1 MHAEQFFEVIWS
13 NSCPAYAQLQIPMKV
28 LNLTT
33 KITNDARVHYLI
45 MPTSGD
51 PELEK
56 VVDVTN
62 DELEVQGMRPR

>member
-1 MHAEQFFEVIWS
+1 MG
-13 NSCPAYAQLQIPMKV
+13 LQIPMKV

-62 DELEVQGMRPR
+62 DELEVQGMRPRGP